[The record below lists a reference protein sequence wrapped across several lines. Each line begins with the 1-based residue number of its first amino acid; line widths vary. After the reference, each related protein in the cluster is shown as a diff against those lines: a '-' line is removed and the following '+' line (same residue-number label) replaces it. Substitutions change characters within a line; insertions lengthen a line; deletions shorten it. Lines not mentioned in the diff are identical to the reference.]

1 MPEHVPIANS
11 EEPLTGRCPLRQ
23 TADSCRLTVTAT
35 GKNGETVASET
46 FAVALVG
53 TVEVTSAVLSIKRLD
68 PASTKQKEELEYPQQ
83 LQKPLHLQPGM
94 QLKVCTIDASI
105 ALLTLL
111 PWLSLVLPLSVRA
124 GYSNPPEEAVEA
136 CRYPHV
142 RVIVAGNRSCEKE
155 EI

>member
-1 MPEHVPIANS
+1 M
-11 EEPLTGRCPLRQ
+11 
-23 TADSCRLTVTAT
+23 
-35 GKNGETVASET
+35 ASET
-46 FAVALVG
+46 LAVALVG
-53 TVEVTSAVLSIKRLD
+53 MVEVTSAVLSIKRLD

-111 PWLSLVLPLSVRA
+111 PWLSLVLILSVRV
-124 GYSNPPEEAVEA
+124 GGSNPPEDAVKA
-136 CRYPHV
+136 CRHPHV
-142 RVIVAGNRSCEKE
+142 CVGNGSCQKE